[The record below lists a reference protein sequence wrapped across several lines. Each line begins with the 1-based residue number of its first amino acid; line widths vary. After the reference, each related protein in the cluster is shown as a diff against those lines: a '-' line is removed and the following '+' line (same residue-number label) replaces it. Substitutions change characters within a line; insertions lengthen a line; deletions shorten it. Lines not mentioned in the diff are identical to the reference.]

1 MAVAAA
7 HDGRA
12 ISGNS
17 VEIAGGRPAAP
28 VVLVEAAAGE
38 PIARADL
45 ARPAPDLLE
54 GLLDRL
60 RRSKIE
66 LRHLEAPPHEVH
78 VRIEPAR
85 GHESAAQID
94 ALGGPGIAR
103 EIRRTPDR
111 DHASIPREE
120 RLG

>member
-12 ISGNS
+12 IPRNS
-17 VEIAGGRPAAP
+17 IEVGGGRPAAP

-45 ARPAPDLLE
+45 SRPVPDLLE
-54 GLLDRL
+54 GLLDGL

-78 VRIEPAR
+78 MRVEPAR
-85 GHESAAQID
+85 GHKPAAQID
-94 ALGGPGIAR
+94 ALGGTGIAR
-103 EIRRTPDR
+103 EVRCTPDR
-111 DHASIPREE
+111 
-120 RLG
+120 